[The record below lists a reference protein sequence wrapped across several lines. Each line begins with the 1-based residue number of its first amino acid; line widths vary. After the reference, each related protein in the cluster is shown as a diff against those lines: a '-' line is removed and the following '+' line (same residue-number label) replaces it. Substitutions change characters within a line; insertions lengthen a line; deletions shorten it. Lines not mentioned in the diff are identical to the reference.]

1 MEEKPIKVSLRFVGG
16 VGGIR
21 ASTHFFNT
29 KEDIDYL
36 IKTQEKV
43 LKEENKL

>member
-16 VGGIR
+16 VGGIK

-29 KEDIDYL
+29 KEDIECL
-36 IKTQEKV
+36 IETQEKV